1 MCSEA
6 YLDALLQFGLY
17 MGRLVHQGDSLWFCL
32 QLLDFKAEA
41 LLDGKQTAKIE
52 KCCFSMDKNSD
63 REWKNLS
70 VLDGQLNT
78 LWEFVDVSEP

>member
-1 MCSEA
+1 
-6 YLDALLQFGLY
+6 

-32 QLLDFKAEA
+32 KLLDSKRKPEA

-52 KCCFSMDKNSD
+52 KCCFSMDKNND

-70 VLDGQLNT
+70 VLDGQLNA
-78 LWEFVDVSEP
+78 LWEFADVSEP